1 MSAVAVKWADG
12 VQGLTRSQ
20 WAVLKAVAEAA
31 AVDGLCVK
39 TQVKIAARVRLAE
52 RTVREALAQLEGLG
66 LLDRQQKYN
75 ARGKKSASL
84 IQLKMQASLPAI
96 PAARTTGNSPKVVL
110 PAIPAAIFNNISI
123 REAGAPETPQNP
135 SMGEVEFSTCANPS
149 DLGDNIILL
158 AGRAGR

>member
-12 VQGLTRSQ
+12 VKGLSRSQ
-20 WAVLKAVAEAA
+20 WLVLKAVAEAA
-31 AVDGLCVK
+31 TVDGLCVK
-39 TQVKIAARVRLAE
+39 TQVKIAAKVRLAE

-75 ARGKKSASL
+75 ARGKKAASL
-84 IQLKMQASLPAI
+84 LQLKMQASLPAI

-110 PAIPAAIFNNISI
+110 PAIPAAIVYNISI

-135 SMGEVEFSTCANPS
+135 SSDEIEFSPCTNPVS
-149 DLGDNIILL
+149 FGDNVILL